1 MARLRCY
8 RRTSRSRNG
17 DLTMMRFPPPSGRL
31 RLMCLA
37 LAVSVFTAGCGPQNP
52 NPAGNLP
59 QRRIPNPP
67 NFVVFLA
74 DGVGYG
80 DLGCFGQK
88 RIVTPN
94 LDRLAK
100 QGLRMTEFY
109 AGDPTGAAT
118 AWCLMTGYDTARA
131 GKEEET
137 RFSLVADHATMFEVL
152 AAAGY
157 ETGFVGAWTLGD
169 TENLLPERGVLES
182 AAIMPGENAGEF
194 PAAILRNGAEEAVP
208 ENADGQQQLHVT
220 DLVARE
226 TAAFL
231 QRRQSGNPFFLFV
244 KLELPQ
250 GTKSAPSLRQ
260 YEGQDWTETQKAY
273 AARISE
279 FDRAMG
285 MILGQLQEQQ
295 LANRTTVVFT
305 SDSGPPA
312 DDEGTIEFFGSTGV
326 LRGHRD
332 SLYEGGIR
340 VPCIARSPGQFMTD
354 IERDDPAAAWDL
366 LPTFIELSGAVRVP
380 RTLDGVS
387 VAPLLRG
394 GIGNVRDMLYWE
406 NREEEG
412 LAQAVRMEKWKVVRP
427 AGKMEREACEL
438 YDLKKDPGE
447 TKNVAKDHPDVVAR
461 FLR

>member
-1 MARLRCY
+1 MARPRCDWRM
-8 RRTSRSRNG
+8 RRSFNGSR
-17 DLTMMRFPPPSGRL
+17 MMRNPVSSVAL
-31 RLMCLA
+31 RWTGLA
-37 LAVSVFTAGCGPQNP
+37 LAVCFLVAGCGPQNP
-52 NPAGNLP
+52 PPAGNLP
-59 QRRIPNPP
+59 QRRIANPP

-74 DGVGYG
+74 DDVGYG

-88 RIVTPN
+88 HIATPN

-109 AGDPTGAAT
+109 AGDPTGAST

-131 GKEEET
+131 GKEEAT
-137 RFSLVADHATMFEVL
+137 RFSLVAEHATMLEVL

-157 ETGFVGAWTLGD
+157 DTGYVGAWTLGD
-169 TENLLPERGVLES
+169 KENLLPERGVLES

-194 PAAILRNGAEEAVP
+194 PAAILRSGVEEAVP
-208 ENADGQQQLHVT
+208 ENADGQQKLHVT
-220 DLVARE
+220 DLVVRE
-226 TAAFL
+226 ATAFL
-231 QRRQSGNPFFLFV
+231 QRRQSGNPFILFV
-244 KLELPQ
+244 KLELPH
-250 GTKSAPSLRQ
+250 GSTSAPSLRQ
-260 YEGQDWTETQKAY
+260 YEDRDWTDAQKAY
-273 AARISE
+273 AARIGE

-285 MILGQLQEQQ
+285 MILSQLQELQ
-295 LANRTTVVFT
+295 LAGRTTVVFT

-312 DDEGTIEFFGSTGV
+312 DDEGTLEFFGSTGG
-326 LRGHRD
+326 LRGHQG

-354 IERDDPAAAWDL
+354 IERDDPAAVWDL

-387 VAPLLRG
+387 IAPLLRG

-412 LAQAVRMEKWKVVRP
+412 LAQAVRMENWKVVRP

-447 TKNVAKDHPDVVAR
+447 EKNVAKDHPDVVTR